1 MKFRATLFCYK
12 FFPVFLIF
20 LYICDIENQKSAII
34 MKTTDP
40 INTRTARDYWNL
52 VQKTDDDTTTPQDT
66 AIMDDDDD
74 EDIANED
81 LLPPYTME
89 EIYERLAQSERDYA
103 EGRYQLLSD
112 ALDELSEEFAREDA
126 MEAEME
132 LELAEAV

>member
-1 MKFRATLFCYK
+1 
-12 FFPVFLIF
+12 
-20 LYICDIENQKSAII
+20 

-52 VQKTDDDTTTPQDT
+52 VQKTDDDTATPQDA
-66 AIMDDDDD
+66 AIMDDDD
-74 EDIANED
+74 EEEIANED

-103 EGRYQLLSD
+103 EGRFMDAKQ
-112 ALDELSEEFAREDA
+112 ALDELRAEFAREDV

>member
-1 MKFRATLFCYK
+1 
-12 FFPVFLIF
+12 
-20 LYICDIENQKSAII
+20 

-52 VQKTDDDTTTPQDT
+52 VQKTDDDTATPKDT

-103 EGRYQLLSD
+103 EGRFMDAKQ
-112 ALDELSEEFAREDA
+112 ALDELRAEFAREDA
-126 MEAEME
+126 MEAQ
-132 LELAEAV
+132 VKGGK

>member
-1 MKFRATLFCYK
+1 
-12 FFPVFLIF
+12 
-20 LYICDIENQKSAII
+20 

-52 VQKTDDDTTTPQDT
+52 VQKTDDDSTTPQNT
-66 AIMDDDDD
+66 AIMDDDD

-103 EGRYQLLSD
+103 EGRFMDAKQ
-112 ALDELSEEFAREDA
+112 ALDELRAEFAREDA
-126 MEAEME
+126 ME
-132 LELAEAV
+132 VQVKGGK

>member
-1 MKFRATLFCYK
+1 
-12 FFPVFLIF
+12 
-20 LYICDIENQKSAII
+20 

-52 VQKTDDDTTTPQDT
+52 VQKTDDDTTTPQDA

-103 EGRYQLLSD
+103 DGRFMD
-112 ALDELSEEFAREDA
+112 AKQAIAELRAKFARKDA
-126 MEAEME
+126 MKKSLHSEVE

>member
-1 MKFRATLFCYK
+1 
-12 FFPVFLIF
+12 
-20 LYICDIENQKSAII
+20 

-66 AIMDDDDD
+66 AIMDDDED
-74 EDIANED
+74 EEIANED

-103 EGRYQLLSD
+103 EGRFMD
-112 ALDELSEEFAREDA
+112 AKQAIAELRAEFAREDA

>member
-1 MKFRATLFCYK
+1 
-12 FFPVFLIF
+12 
-20 LYICDIENQKSAII
+20 

-52 VQKTDDDTTTPQDT
+52 VQKTDDDTATPQDA
-66 AIMDDDDD
+66 AIMDDDD
-74 EDIANED
+74 EEEIANED

-112 ALDELSEEFAREDA
+112 ALDELSEEFARKDA
-126 MEAEME
+126 MKKSLHSEVE

>member
-1 MKFRATLFCYK
+1 
-12 FFPVFLIF
+12 
-20 LYICDIENQKSAII
+20 

-52 VQKTDDDTTTPQDT
+52 VQKTDDDTTTPQDA

-74 EDIANED
+74 EEIASED

-103 EGRYQLLSD
+103 EGRFMDAKQ
-112 ALDELSEEFAREDA
+112 ALDELRAEFAREDA

>member
-1 MKFRATLFCYK
+1 
-12 FFPVFLIF
+12 
-20 LYICDIENQKSAII
+20 

-52 VQKTDDDTTTPQDT
+52 VQKTDDDTTTPQD
-66 AIMDDDDD
+66 AAFMDYDDD
-74 EDIANED
+74 EEIANED

-103 EGRYQLLSD
+103 EGRFMD
-112 ALDELSEEFAREDA
+112 AKQAIAELRAKFARKDA
-126 MEAEME
+126 MKKSLHSEVE

>member
-1 MKFRATLFCYK
+1 
-12 FFPVFLIF
+12 
-20 LYICDIENQKSAII
+20 
-34 MKTTDP
+34 MKTTEP
-40 INTRTARDYWNL
+40 ITARNYWNL
-52 VQKTDDDTTTPQDT
+52 VQETDDEEEIT
-66 AIMDDDDD
+66 
-74 EDIANED
+74 NED